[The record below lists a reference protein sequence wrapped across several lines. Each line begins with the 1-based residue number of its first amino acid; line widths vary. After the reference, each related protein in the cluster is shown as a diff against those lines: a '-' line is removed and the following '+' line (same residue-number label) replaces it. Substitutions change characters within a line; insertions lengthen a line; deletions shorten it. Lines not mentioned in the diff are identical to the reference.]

1 MRYSQE
7 QLTKILRLNRLWLVN
22 DEGGARANLFGAN
35 LSEANLSKANLSW
48 ANLSEA
54 NLSWANLSEAT
65 IDLIWERRL
74 SILPESGSFE
84 GWKKCRDGVLVR
96 LRILSNA
103 RRSNST
109 GRKCRTEG
117 VEVLEVIGAEYG
129 VSLYNETIKY
139 RVGKFVFCDK
149 WNENRWNECGG
160 GIHFF
165 LTRAEAEE
173 Y

>member
-7 QLTKILRLNRLWLVN
+7 QLTKILRLHRLWLVN
-22 DEGGARANLFGAN
+22 DEGGVRANLSGANLFGAN
-35 LSEANLSKANLSW
+35 LSE
-48 ANLSEA
+48 
-54 NLSWANLSEAT
+54 ANLSEAT

-109 GRKCRTEG
+109 GRKCRTE
-117 VEVLEVIGAEYG
+117 
-129 VSLYNETIKY
+129 
-139 RVGKFVFCDK
+139 
-149 WNENRWNECGG
+149 
-160 GIHFF
+160 
-165 LTRAEAEE
+165 
-173 Y
+173 